1 MQIVCNRMPIPPLPV
16 ELTDEIIAW
25 IPTVCSG
32 KGKTTTLLRCSLVCS
47 AWVPRSRHHLFDDC
61 SVGLEKYD
69 VLLSRALRSS
79 RLRPY
84 LTSVR
89 TLEIYDD
96 GTGYELGSSQ
106 SDSTPRWRW
115 GLIHEL
121 AGHLPNLVALKLKSN
136 FIAHPVS
143 TSMVISR
150 FSSVRLL
157 HFNYCLFDSFGT
169 LRRILTALPSLKELH
184 MHGVTDW
191 PSPHDA
197 LSPPLLVVAKTSRP
211 ALDHLY
217 INWHSGHITLLQQF
231 LSWLSAT
238 STVLSL
244 RDFHLATSTFH
255 CRFVTKVLS
264 RCTPLGQAV
273 RTLRIQ
279 VDGTCEGQWVTVS
292 PWFMVSVIDMQADR
306 LLYRLGISNA
316 TVHKS

>member
-1 MQIVCNRMPIPPLPV
+1 MPIPPLPV

-25 IPTVCSG
+25 IPIVCFFER
-32 KGKTTTLLRCSLVCS
+32 TITLLRCSLVCS
-47 AWVPRSRHHLFDDC
+47 AWVPSSRQHLFYDC

-79 RLRPY
+79 SLRPY
-84 LTSVR
+84 LSSVR
-89 TLEIYDD
+89 ILDIYDNR
-96 GTGYELGSSQ
+96 TGYNLGSTAFE
-106 SDSTPRWRW
+106 STPRWRW

-121 AGHLPNLVALKLKSN
+121 AGHLPNLVALKLRSN

-143 TSMVISR
+143 TSMAISR
-150 FSSVRLL
+150 FSSVQLL
-157 HFNYCLFDSFGT
+157 HLDCCLFHSFGT
-169 LRRILTALPSLKELH
+169 LRRILTAIPSHKKLL
-184 MHGVTDW
+184 MYGTTGW

-197 LSPPLLVVAKTSRP
+197 LSPLLGVAKTSRP

-244 RDFHLATSTFH
+244 RNFHLATSTFH

-264 RCTPLGQAV
+264 RCTPFGQAV